1 MRRIIGVN
9 KTMTHRLL
17 LVLFILSSASGCALV
32 TTPVKVAGTAA
43 STAIKTT
50 GTAVS
55 APFKM
60 VGGSKE

>member
-1 MRRIIGVN
+1 
-9 KTMTHRLL
+9 MTHRLL